1 MRCAGAR
8 TPDRNEANPL
18 LTFPP
23 APAAVYQDDK
33 VKKLEGVKSLI
44 QWATMCQYML
54 IPTEEE
60 EFRFIGYPHQ
70 LPGYG
75 RRGWW

>member
-1 MRCAGAR
+1 M
-8 TPDRNEANPL
+8 
-18 LTFPP
+18 
-23 APAAVYQDDK
+23 PAAVYQDDK

-44 QWATMCQYML
+44 QWATMCKYML

-60 EFRFIGYPHQ
+60 EIEGYYYYPDQ

>member
-1 MRCAGAR
+1 M
-8 TPDRNEANPL
+8 
-18 LTFPP
+18 
-23 APAAVYQDDK
+23 
-33 VKKLEGVKSLI
+33 KKLEGVKSLI

-54 IPTEEE
+54 VPTEEE
-60 EFRFIGYPHQ
+60 EIDNKYPEY

>member
-1 MRCAGAR
+1 MRFTGAR
-8 TPDRNEANPL
+8 TPDRDEASPP
-18 LTFPP
+18 LTFSP

-60 EFRFIGYPHQ
+60 EITKNYPDN

>member
-1 MRCAGAR
+1 MTKRIR
-8 TPDRNEANPL
+8 YFT
-18 LTFPP
+18 P
-23 APAAVYQDDK
+23 APTAVYQDDK
-33 VKKLEGVKSLI
+33 VKKLDGVKSLI

-60 EFRFIGYPHQ
+60 EIKARYPED

>member
-1 MRCAGAR
+1 MRFTGAR
-8 TPDRNEANPL
+8 TRDRNEASPP

-23 APAAVYQDDK
+23 GPTAVYQDDK

-60 EFRFIGYPHQ
+60 KIRTGFPED

>member
-1 MRCAGAR
+1 M
-8 TPDRNEANPL
+8 
-18 LTFPP
+18 
-23 APAAVYQDDK
+23 
-33 VKKLEGVKSLI
+33 KKLEGVKSLI

-60 EFRFIGYPHQ
+60 YIWANYPDQ

>member
-1 MRCAGAR
+1 MRCTGAR

-18 LTFPP
+18 LTLPP

-33 VKKLEGVKSLI
+33 ATKLEGVKSLI

-54 IPTEEE
+54 IPTEEKINTIFPE
-60 EFRFIGYPHQ
+60 Q
-70 LPGYG
+70 LRGYG

>member
-1 MRCAGAR
+1 MQLRHSR
-8 TPDRNEANPL
+8 FPL
-18 LTFPP
+18 
-23 APAAVYQDDK
+23 APVAVYQDDK

-54 IPTEEE
+54 IPTEEKITV
-60 EFRFIGYPHQ
+60 RYPEQ

>member
-1 MRCAGAR
+1 M
-8 TPDRNEANPL
+8 
-18 LTFPP
+18 
-23 APAAVYQDDK
+23 
-33 VKKLEGVKSLI
+33 KKLEGVKSLI

-54 IPTEEE
+54 IPTEKEKFKYIRYPEE
-60 EFRFIGYPHQ
+60 

>member
-1 MRCAGAR
+1 M
-8 TPDRNEANPL
+8 
-18 LTFPP
+18 
-23 APAAVYQDDK
+23 
-33 VKKLEGVKSLI
+33 KKLEGVKSLI
-44 QWATMCQYML
+44 QWATMCKYML

-60 EFRFIGYPHQ
+60 KIRTSFPEN

>member
-1 MRCAGAR
+1 MRCTGAR
-8 TPDRNEANPL
+8 IPDRDEANPL
-18 LTFPP
+18 LTFLP
-23 APAAVYQDDK
+23 APTAVYQDDK

-60 EFRFIGYPHQ
+60 KIKALFPEE

>member
-1 MRCAGAR
+1 M
-8 TPDRNEANPL
+8 
-18 LTFPP
+18 
-23 APAAVYQDDK
+23 
-33 VKKLEGVKSLI
+33 KKLEGVKSLI

-60 EFRFIGYPHQ
+60 RISTRFPEN

>member
-1 MRCAGAR
+1 MAS
-8 TPDRNEANPL
+8 
-18 LTFPP
+18 
-23 APAAVYQDDK
+23 AVYQDDK
-33 VKKLEGVKSLI
+33 ATKLDGGKSLI
-44 QWATMCQYML
+44 KWATMCQYML

-60 EFRFIGYPHQ
+60 EITVYFPDE

>member
-1 MRCAGAR
+1 MRFGGAR
-8 TPDRNEANPL
+8 TYDCDEASPP
-18 LTFPP
+18 LTFSP
-23 APAAVYQDDK
+23 APTAVYQDDK

-54 IPTEEE
+54 IPTEEKINTIFPE
-60 EFRFIGYPHQ
+60 Q